1 MLKHRVINS
10 GLQVFDFLTL
20 TACFKLK
27 ATFKPFLAVDKIS
40 PPIGFEQIQHSLYQ
54 GKIWK
59 GLKNND

>member
-1 MLKHRVINS
+1 MLKHRLINS

-20 TACFKLK
+20 TICFKLK